1 MKKVFALMLCFIM
14 AFGCA
19 AFAEEPIRI
28 AYSTNGLSNPQMAE
42 TADHMVTYAQEKYG
56 ATLVFADADSDANTQ
71 IMQIENFIQSG
82 VDALILSPI
91 DRMLWKRSRQ
101 RQEMRVS
108 RLLTLTATLKMQ
120 TRV

>member
-1 MKKVFALMLCFIM
+1 MLCFIM

-56 ATLVFADADSDANTQ
+56 ATLVLQ
-71 IMQIENFIQSG
+71 M
-82 VDALILSPI
+82 PI
-91 DRMLWKRSRQ
+91 P
-101 RQEMRVS
+101 
-108 RLLTLTATLKMQ
+108 MQ
-120 TRV
+120 TRRLCKLRTLFNPAWMH